1 MNLNMNKNY
10 LLNMNSLIGMKNMPE
25 ASVDLVLTDPPY
37 GIADASKL
45 TKSNG
50 KFVSTNEAWG
60 NDFQDAWANVEDYW
74 NWFKPFVEEMNRVMK
89 DGASLIL
96 FLDRKYTGYIVYMIE
111 KEFGLTFK
119 NKVYFSKK
127 NPVPSMRKV
136 NYRSKI
142 EEAIWFSKGKPNT
155 FNFGEQSEMTQV
167 YEGPIGKKKTKHPTE
182 KYTWMIEPL
191 IKNHSKPGDVI
202 LDPFSGSGATL
213 MNAIKM
219 GRNAIGFEM
228 NTSFHE
234 MAKLQA
240 ETAQYE
246 VIYEPQANEP
256 AQNDDQYEQ
265 AA

>member
-50 KFVSTNEAWG
+50 KIVSTKAAWG
-60 NDFQDAWANVEDYW
+60 NDFQDAWANVEEYW
-74 NWFKPFVEEMNRVMK
+74 EWFKPFVAEMNRVMK
-89 DGASLIL
+89 DGASMVL
-96 FLDRKYTGYIVYMIE
+96 FLDRKYTGYIVYLIE
-111 KEFGLTFK
+111 KEFGLNFK
-119 NKVYFSKK
+119 NKVYFKK
-127 NPVPSMRKV
+127 RNPMPSIRKT
-136 NYRSKI
+136 NFRSSI
-142 EEAIWFSKGKPNT
+142 EEAIIFSKGKQKT

-167 YEGPIGKKKTKHPTE
+167 FEGAIGKKKTKHPTE
-182 KYTWMIEPL
+182 KYHWMLTPMIEIL
-191 IKNHSKPGDVI
+191 SQPGDVI
-202 LDPFSGSGATL
+202 LDSFSGSGATL

-219 GRNAIGFEM
+219 GRQAIGFEM
-228 NTSFHE
+228 NTSFYE
-234 MAKLQA
+234 MAKHQA

-246 VIYEPQANEP
+246 VIYEPQVNEP

>member
-1 MNLNMNKNY
+1 MNTNNNY
-10 LLNMNSLIGMKNMPE
+10 LFNMNSLNGMKNMQ
-25 ASVDLVLTDPPY
+25 ASTVDLVLTDPPY
-37 GIADASKL
+37 GIADTAKL
-45 TKSNG
+45 TKVGN
-50 KFVSTNEAWG
+50 KFVSTSDAWG

-74 NWFKPFVEEMNRVMK
+74 NWFKPFVAEMNRVMK
-89 DGASLIL
+89 GGASMIL

-136 NYRSKI
+136 NYRSRI

-219 GRNAIGFEM
+219 GRQAIGFEM
-228 NTSFHE
+228 NTGFYE
-234 MAKLQA
+234 MAKAQA
-240 ETAQYE
+240 EAAEYE
-246 VIYEPQANEP
+246 VTYEPQTHEP
-256 AQNDDQYEQ
+256 AQNDNQYEQ
-265 AA
+265 VA